1 MFAPAIPPV
10 HTCIYASKPA
20 WVVYSILW
28 WKNKCRWHLLLYLCC
43 FRKTKTLKP
52 IPGVCIYYCTCQH
65 LHLYFKSN
73 IRPLNLIWWKLE
85 CRPVIFLLQQ
95 DKKIYPHLYQVFH
108 LLLHLSRPWFV
119 ISFKFDIINQLR
131 ATKHIFTFFPVK
143 ITDRFV
149 YNFSIATIKMR
160 AHATL
165 LRDPC
170 VGVHKCVIHTET
182 SRP

>member
-1 MFAPAIPPV
+1 MQLTSVAIFMLFQEKKNFET
-10 HTCIYASKPA
+10 HTRC
-20 WVVYSILW
+20 L
-28 WKNKCRWHLLLYLCC
+28 HLLLHLSTPA
-43 FRKTKTLKP
+43 FILQIQHKT
-52 IPGVCIYYCTCQH
+52 
-65 LHLYFKSN
+65 FK
-73 IRPLNLIWWKLE
+73 LNLMKTQMQT
-85 CRPVIFLLQQ
+85 CYIFFATRH
-95 DKKIYPHLYQVFH
+95 YPHLYQVFH